1 MQANSWLSN
10 MNIQTT
16 VSFPFSVAH
25 LQCHHL
31 KMISKV
37 QNLRSFSFLLGISMS
52 KDLKQKYAVVKVGML
67 QDWKMYC
74 LHTCVCTFQPKKIL
88 QAGTVKGLRLLNC
101 DGLGAFAFTPIFTS
115 RGSEGVTITEL

>member
-52 KDLKQKYAVVKVGML
+52 KDLKQRYAVVKVDML

-74 LHTCVCTFQPKKIL
+74 LHTCVCTFQPQK
-88 QAGTVKGLRLLNC
+88 NSSSW
-101 DGLGAFAFTPIFTS
+101 D
-115 RGSEGVTITEL
+115 SEGVKITEL